1 MVFIALQALI
11 KFNLCK
17 VIVGFNLILKGGD
30 MENVLILFYIYL
42 AQKMFK
48 PKII

>member
-11 KFNLCK
+11 KLNLCK

-30 MENVLILFYIYL
+30 MENVLNFILHIL
-42 AQKMFK
+42 SSDDV
-48 PKII
+48 